1 MALVKRKFLVVRTFD
16 IETDK
21 EISLFLRDMDKSEF
35 TGWIHKHVTWAYSN
49 GYGVQFEK
57 ATDEEVEQLKSNF
70 QES

>member
-1 MALVKRKFLVVRTFD
+1 MALVERKFLVVRTFRLD
-16 IETDK
+16 DDT

-35 TGWIHKHVTWAYSN
+35 TGWMHKHLTWAYSN